1 MPSALRKHAN
11 RYPKLRTPEVNIES
25 YDFDYKIKSHFI
37 VGLSMIEKI
46 KKRDGRIVEFDKSK
60 IANAVFKAF
69 IATKSEDG
77 RRAGDIAA
85 KVVEI
90 IEKRIAGIPGVEDV
104 QDIVEEVLIK
114 NGYSGVAKA
123 YILYR
128 EKRARIRKAKEL
140 LGVRDELKLPI
151 NAVRVLKKRYLLK
164 DDSGNAT
171 ETPLE
176 LFRRIAKAVA
186 LDPGSEEEFFNILS
200 NLDFLPNSPTL
211 MNAGTDIGQLSACF
225 VIPVEDSL
233 TSIFDAVKSMAL
245 IQQSGGGTGFSFS
258 RLRPSGDV
266 VRSTHGVASGPVSF
280 MRVFDTTTD
289 VIKQGGCIST
299 KSLIRTNKG
308 VLPIGKL
315 LDCPTFGDNPTRY
328 LVYTNGRF
336 ENAFIAED
344 NNIAEVYDIKT
355 EIGTDIKVTPDH
367 RICVI
372 DGEGKFSWKEAGKLQ
387 EGDWIVHMLGGHCSN
402 DVELPVLE
410 YTQHYNAN
418 PIKIP
423 ETMSPELAELLG
435 IYMADG
441 CISTNGR
448 IIFAV
453 EENDIELKE
462 RIMESMLNIFCLN
475 LGIEQR
481 KPNDKSVCLVFYSR
495 DLCKFFEKVECRKE
509 SSLYAFVPSVI
520 FESSAESAR
529 AFIRGLFEGDGDIH
543 ADGYPRLYS
552 SSERLVKEVQ
562 QLLFGLNMVSIIHKY
577 YSENRYGKNPIYHLC
592 IIQEGSKEEFTKKIG
607 FISKR
612 KNEKLSERQKPKAF
626 EYFDVIPNQEKLF
639 RKIYNGPGRGCGK
652 GRTKRGANRKLYRAL
667 QHFLGT
673 TSSRRNLTRKK
684 LKELLNNFNELRCE
698 QLLKI
703 IDDDYFY
710 SRVAT
715 ITKEKDYTMDIMV
728 PVAEHFVSNSILVH
742 NKRRGANMGIL
753 RADHPDI
760 IEFITA
766 KTKEGFLTNFNISV
780 AVDDKF
786 MTAVKLDGDYELIN
800 PRNNEVVKKVRARD
814 IWNLIITMAWRTG
827 DPGIVFID
835 EINRH
840 NPTPNVGMMEST
852 NPCVVGKTLISTEN
866 GLIRMKDLVEKYP
879 NGGIKITM
887 DNRVPMQI
895 VNRDG
900 TISLIRSK
908 QSGIEFNKISKAFCV
923 GEKETYRIVTESGYE
938 LICTADHKVLTD
950 EGWVKAVDL
959 NQLKHKILIQSGE
972 GKFSEHY
979 ELPFEIKNEF
989 VGGNGRKYSLNLPD
1003 KWSKELG
1010 QVLGWLVGDGWLRDI
1025 DKNCR
1030 VGFTFSNQDRKVMDY
1045 FKPIINIWYGS
1056 DIKEVKRENGV
1067 YHLSYHSKYFM
1078 DFFRKLGI
1086 KAVDGEFK
1094 TVPESIFTAP
1104 KEAVVGFLQGLFTA
1118 DGTVN
1123 FMKDKSSYARL
1134 TSKSIRLLK
1143 DAQILL
1149 LNLGI
1154 KSKIYDRSRQPLENK
1169 FNYLNKNGESRKYG
1183 SNGICF
1189 ELEIS
1194 KESVMKFLREIGF
1207 LCELHKDKISK
1218 FFTKGFYSDK
1228 FEERIKYVEENG
1240 CEFVYDLTE
1249 PRTLSF
1255 ISNGIVSL
1263 DCGEQPLLPYESCN
1277 LGSIN
1282 LAKMVKDDAIDRE
1295 KLEKTVNTAVR
1306 FLDNVIDI
1314 NKYPLAQTEAITKA
1328 NRKIGLGVMGFADM
1342 LVQLGIPYNSEEAL
1356 KTGKEVMGFIQE
1368 KSHAMSERLADERGA
1383 FTNCK
1388 GSIYKKPIRNA
1399 TVTTVAPTG
1408 SISIIAGCSSGIE
1421 PLFAISFVRNVMEGT
1436 KLLEVNPYFEAVAR
1450 ERGFYSEELM
1460 MKIAKHGIL
1469 TGINE
1474 VPEDIKRVFVTA
1486 FDVAPQWH
1494 VRMQAAFQKHCDN
1507 AVSKTINF
1515 PNDVDIMEVERVFML
1530 AYELKCKGITVYR
1543 YDSKSQQV
1551 LYLGDALDTCIC

>member
-1 MPSALRKHAN
+1 MRKIQWEALILIN
-11 RYPKLRTPEVNIES
+11 WS
-25 YDFDYKIKSHFI
+25 GKIR
-37 VGLSMIEKI
+37 
-46 KKRDGRIVEFDKSK
+46 KRDGRIVEFDMSK
-60 IANAVFKAF
+60 ISNAVFKAF
-69 IATKSEDG
+69 IATKSKDG
-77 RRAGDIAA
+77 RKAGDIAA
-85 KVVEI
+85 QVVEI

-128 EKRARIRKAKEL
+128 EKRAGIRKAKEL

-151 NAVRVLKKRYLLK
+151 NAVRVLKRRYLLK
-164 DDSGNAT
+164 DDLGNAT

-186 LDPGSEEEFFNILS
+186 LDPESEDEFFNILS
-200 NLDFLPNSPTL
+200 NLEFLPNSPTL

-387 EGDWIVHMLGGHCSN
+387 EGDWIVHMLGGHCGN

-453 EENDIELKE
+453 EENDIELKK
-462 RIMESMLNIFCLN
+462 RIKESMLNIFCLN

-852 NPCVVGKTLISTEN
+852 NPC
-866 GLIRMKDLVEKYP
+866 
-879 NGGIKITM
+879 
-887 DNRVPMQI
+887 
-895 VNRDG
+895 
-900 TISLIRSK
+900 
-908 QSGIEFNKISKAFCV
+908 
-923 GEKETYRIVTESGYE
+923 
-938 LICTADHKVLTD
+938 
-950 EGWVKAVDL
+950 
-959 NQLKHKILIQSGE
+959 
-972 GKFSEHY
+972 
-979 ELPFEIKNEF
+979 
-989 VGGNGRKYSLNLPD
+989 
-1003 KWSKELG
+1003 
-1010 QVLGWLVGDGWLRDI
+1010 
-1025 DKNCR
+1025 
-1030 VGFTFSNQDRKVMDY
+1030 
-1045 FKPIINIWYGS
+1045 
-1056 DIKEVKRENGV
+1056 
-1067 YHLSYHSKYFM
+1067 
-1078 DFFRKLGI
+1078 
-1086 KAVDGEFK
+1086 
-1094 TVPESIFTAP
+1094 
-1104 KEAVVGFLQGLFTA
+1104 
-1118 DGTVN
+1118 
-1123 FMKDKSSYARL
+1123 
-1134 TSKSIRLLK
+1134 
-1143 DAQILL
+1143 
-1149 LNLGI
+1149 
-1154 KSKIYDRSRQPLENK
+1154 
-1169 FNYLNKNGESRKYG
+1169 
-1183 SNGICF
+1183 
-1189 ELEIS
+1189 
-1194 KESVMKFLREIGF
+1194 
-1207 LCELHKDKISK
+1207 
-1218 FFTKGFYSDK
+1218 
-1228 FEERIKYVEENG
+1228 
-1240 CEFVYDLTE
+1240 
-1249 PRTLSF
+1249 
-1255 ISNGIVSL
+1255 
-1263 DCGEQPLLPYESCN
+1263 GEQPLLPYESCN

-1356 KTGKEVMGFIQE
+1356 KTCKEVMSFIQE
-1368 KSHAMSERLADERGA
+1368 KSHAMSERLADDRGA
-1383 FTNCK
+1383 FPNFP

-1408 SISIIAGCSSGIE
+1408 TISIIAGCSSGIE
-1421 PLFAISFVRNVMEGT
+1421 PMFAISFVRNVMEGT

-1460 MKIAKHGIL
+1460 MKIAKHGTL
-1469 TGINE
+1469 AGIDE
-1474 VPEDIKRVFVTA
+1474 VPEDVKRVFVTA
-1486 FDVAPQWH
+1486 FDIAPEWH
-1494 VRMQAAFQKHCDN
+1494 VKMQAAFQKYCDN

-1515 PNDVDIMEVERVFML
+1515 PHDVDIKEVEEAYMF
-1530 AYELKCKGITVYR
+1530 AYELNCKGITVYR
-1543 YDSKSQQV
+1543 YGSKAQQV
-1551 LYLGDALDTCIC
+1551 LYLGDAVDKFVSADDEYSGGCPAPVCPV

>member
-1 MPSALRKHAN
+1 MRKIQWEALILIN
-11 RYPKLRTPEVNIES
+11 WS
-25 YDFDYKIKSHFI
+25 GKIR
-37 VGLSMIEKI
+37 
-46 KKRDGRIVEFDKSK
+46 KRDGRIVEFDMSK
-60 IANAVFKAF
+60 ISNAVFKAF
-69 IATKSEDG
+69 IATKSENG
-77 RRAGDIAA
+77 RKAGDIAA
-85 KVVEI
+85 QVVEI

-114 NGYSGVAKA
+114 NGYASVARA

-128 EKRARIRKAKEL
+128 EKRAQIRKAKEL

-151 NAVRVLKKRYLLK
+151 NAVRVLKRRYLLK
-164 DDSGNAT
+164 DDLGNAT

-186 LDPGSEEEFFNILS
+186 LDPESEDEFFNILS
-200 NLDFLPNSPTL
+200 NLEFLPNSPTL

-387 EGDWIVHMLGGHCSN
+387 EGDWIVHMLGGHCGN

-462 RIMESMLNIFCLN
+462 RIKESMLNIFCLN

-852 NPCVVGKTLISTEN
+852 NPC
-866 GLIRMKDLVEKYP
+866 
-879 NGGIKITM
+879 
-887 DNRVPMQI
+887 
-895 VNRDG
+895 
-900 TISLIRSK
+900 
-908 QSGIEFNKISKAFCV
+908 
-923 GEKETYRIVTESGYE
+923 
-938 LICTADHKVLTD
+938 
-950 EGWVKAVDL
+950 
-959 NQLKHKILIQSGE
+959 
-972 GKFSEHY
+972 
-979 ELPFEIKNEF
+979 
-989 VGGNGRKYSLNLPD
+989 
-1003 KWSKELG
+1003 
-1010 QVLGWLVGDGWLRDI
+1010 
-1025 DKNCR
+1025 
-1030 VGFTFSNQDRKVMDY
+1030 
-1045 FKPIINIWYGS
+1045 
-1056 DIKEVKRENGV
+1056 
-1067 YHLSYHSKYFM
+1067 
-1078 DFFRKLGI
+1078 
-1086 KAVDGEFK
+1086 
-1094 TVPESIFTAP
+1094 
-1104 KEAVVGFLQGLFTA
+1104 
-1118 DGTVN
+1118 
-1123 FMKDKSSYARL
+1123 
-1134 TSKSIRLLK
+1134 
-1143 DAQILL
+1143 
-1149 LNLGI
+1149 
-1154 KSKIYDRSRQPLENK
+1154 
-1169 FNYLNKNGESRKYG
+1169 
-1183 SNGICF
+1183 
-1189 ELEIS
+1189 
-1194 KESVMKFLREIGF
+1194 
-1207 LCELHKDKISK
+1207 
-1218 FFTKGFYSDK
+1218 
-1228 FEERIKYVEENG
+1228 
-1240 CEFVYDLTE
+1240 
-1249 PRTLSF
+1249 
-1255 ISNGIVSL
+1255 
-1263 DCGEQPLLPYESCN
+1263 GEQPLLPYESCN

-1314 NKYPLAQTEAITKA
+1314 NKYPLAQTEEITKA

-1356 KTGKEVMGFIQE
+1356 KTCKEVMSFIQE

-1383 FTNCK
+1383 FPNFP

-1408 SISIIAGCSSGIE
+1408 TISIIAGCSSGIE
-1421 PLFAISFVRNVMEGT
+1421 PMFAISFVRNVMEGT

-1460 MKIAKHGIL
+1460 MKIAKHGTL
-1469 TGINE
+1469 AGIDE
-1474 VPEDIKRVFVTA
+1474 VPEDVKRVFLTA
-1486 FDVAPQWH
+1486 FDIAPEWH
-1494 VRMQAAFQKHCDN
+1494 VKMQAAFQKYCDN

-1515 PNDVDIMEVERVFML
+1515 PHDVDIKEVEEAYMF
-1530 AYELKCKGITVYR
+1530 AYELNCKGITVYR
-1543 YDSKSQQV
+1543 YGSKAQQV
-1551 LYLGDALDTCIC
+1551 LYLGDAVDKFVSADDEYSGGCPAPVCPV